1 MMISL
6 GGGATNPTNECPPQ
20 IPKACGLLNESPIYP
35 KVVTPLI
42 DWNTKHRVC
51 ADQVEDEILLGES
64 LPPYVSTVFIVISSM
79 ILVLVAFIK
88 LFIVIIQGQRM
99 RISTPI
105 IWIKLSSVLLILTL
119 LASAGDS
126 PVAHALSPPSLRI
139 ENEHVASV
147 FQINASCPRPF
158 DCGVRRE
165 PPASALSLS
174 IARFHIKMMNSLD
187 RGATSNQHHSN
198 KTQKECGLIKN
209 P

>member
-64 LPPYVSTVFIVISSM
+64 LTPYVSTVFIVISSM
-79 ILVLVAFIK
+79 ILVLVASIK

-126 PVAHALSPPSLRI
+126 PVAHALSPPRLRI

-158 DCGVRRE
+158 DCGVRRD
-165 PPASALSLS
+165 
-174 IARFHIKMMNSLD
+174 IHVI
-187 RGATSNQHHSN
+187 
-198 KTQKECGLIKN
+198 
-209 P
+209 